1 MMEYLIVCIG
11 NRDGGDDAVGP
22 YIADA
27 LQISANDTFGVLD
40 TGTVP
45 ENFTSVIKRYHPAH
59 LILVD
64 AVDMYLEP
72 GEIRIVPKEKIGQMH
87 ISSHNIPLSV
97 IINYLE
103 EFIDHVML
111 IGIQPHHMT
120 GSMSTKVKTSAE
132 LLITLLRT
140 KDLSSIQKLD

>member
-11 NRDGGDDAVGP
+11 NRNGGDDAIGP

-27 LQISANDTFGVLD
+27 LQESVNDTFGVLD

-45 ENFTSVIKRYHPAH
+45 ENYTSVIKRHQPAH

-64 AVDMYLEP
+64 AVDMHLDP

-87 ISSHNIPLSV
+87 ISTHGIPLSV
-97 IINYLE
+97 IMNYLE
-103 EFIDHVML
+103 TFVDHVML
-111 IGIQPHHMT
+111 IGIQPRHMT
-120 GSMSTKVKTSAE
+120 GSLSEEIKTSADK
-132 LLITLLRT
+132 LITLLLK
-140 KDLSSIQKLD
+140 KDLSSIQHLE

>member
-11 NRDGGDDAVGP
+11 NRDGGDDTVGP

-45 ENFTSVIKRYHPAH
+45 ENFTSVIKRYQPAH

-64 AVDMYLEP
+64 AVDMHLEP

-87 ISSHNIPLSV
+87 ISTHGIPLSV
-97 IINYLE
+97 IMKYLE

-111 IGIQPHHMT
+111 IGIQPHHLS
-120 GSMSTKVKTSAE
+120 GAMSPKVKTSAE
-132 LLITLLRT
+132 LLITLLRA
-140 KDLSSIQKLD
+140 KDFSSIQKLD